1 MINSDVV
8 SLTVTAAN
16 FDKNVGTGKTV
27 TATGLSLTGADA
39 VNYQL
44 SSTTATTPADI
55 TGKSVT
61 PHITANNKVYD
72 GTTAAT
78 LTSQTLTGV
87 IGGDVV
93 SLTVTAANFDTKDVG
108 TGKTVTATGLG
119 LSGADAGNYQLTSTT
134 ATATADIT
142 AKLAVPHIT
151 ASDKVYDGTTAA
163 TILTRTLTGV
173 LAADEAN
180 VSLTGGT
187 ATFADPNVGNGK
199 TVTATGLSLS
209 GTAAGNYELS
219 STTATTTANI
229 TLATPG
235 VSVTGGTYTYD
246 GSPHAASG
254 FAYGVGGVTDV
265 LTPAVTLSYTGT
277 NATSYG
283 PAPAPPVNAGT
294 YSATAWFAGNANYSA
309 ASSSAGV
316 TINKASSV
324 TTVTVANATY
334 DGGPHGGT
342 AVVTGVG
349 GLNQPLTVTYAG
361 INGTTYLSSTVAPV
375 NVGAYSASAV
385 YAGDGNH
392 NGSSDSKSFTIEA
405 ACATNVSISSDFN
418 GTPIAAG
425 NRIWFNSVLKPS
437 GLGSKPVTIRFLN
450 QSITS
455 AKFNISLPDAEII
468 FDPAAATATTIFDG
482 TKWVTRVPSSGL
494 SGNTFLSGFGYQV
507 PGNLP
512 GGINPVT
519 WKGTFVTDTPGVTI
533 QWKWAAAVYT
543 SFSPDPNGLG
553 VKPVDD
559 SRASSYQNSD
569 HAGTPENFKA
579 YVTGGTRGGGGS
591 NYTGSLS
598 STGSVQSCT
607 GTP

>member
-1 MINSDVV
+1 M
-8 SLTVTAAN
+8 
-16 FDKNVGTGKTV
+16 
-27 TATGLSLTGADA
+27 
-39 VNYQL
+39 
-44 SSTTATTPADI
+44 
-55 TGKSVT
+55 
-61 PHITANNKVYD
+61 
-72 GTTAAT
+72 
-78 LTSQTLTGV
+78 
-87 IGGDVV
+87 
-93 SLTVTAANFDTKDVG
+93 
-108 TGKTVTATGLG
+108 
-119 LSGADAGNYQLTSTT
+119 
-134 ATATADIT
+134 
-142 AKLAVPHIT
+142 AVPHIT

-334 DGGPHGGT
+334 DGGPHG
-342 AVVTGVG
+342 V
-349 GLNQPLTVTYAG
+349 
-361 INGTTYLSSTVAPV
+361 
-375 NVGAYSASAV
+375 
-385 YAGDGNH
+385 
-392 NGSSDSKSFTIEA
+392 
-405 ACATNVSISSDFN
+405 
-418 GTPIAAG
+418 
-425 NRIWFNSVLKPS
+425 R
-437 GLGSKPVTIRFLN
+437 
-450 QSITS
+450 
-455 AKFNISLPDAEII
+455 
-468 FDPAAATATTIFDG
+468 
-482 TKWVTRVPSSGL
+482 
-494 SGNTFLSGFGYQV
+494 
-507 PGNLP
+507 
-512 GGINPVT
+512 
-519 WKGTFVTDTPGVTI
+519 
-533 QWKWAAAVYT
+533 
-543 SFSPDPNGLG
+543 
-553 VKPVDD
+553 
-559 SRASSYQNSD
+559 
-569 HAGTPENFKA
+569 PE
-579 YVTGGTRGGGGS
+579 
-591 NYTGSLS
+591 L
-598 STGSVQSCT
+598 
-607 GTP
+607 